1 MGLGRKLRS
10 AFIQAMGFAATLFL
24 ILSLIV
30 PQAAQIKLFYYL
42 VSFEVPV
49 YLFNFLTF
57 ELKLFSKKLWVR
69 RMIVITFDFLCVIAM
84 AILFGYLRWEH
95 KYVLAYGVA
104 IVVGVAM
111 DIFLFYVADVI
122 EKRNLEAINQKLEE
136 QRKEN

>member
-1 MGLGRKLRS
+1 MGLGKKLRS

-30 PQAAQIKLFYYL
+30 PQAAQIKLFYCF
-42 VSFEVPV
+42 VSIEVPI

-69 RMIVITFDFLCVIAM
+69 RMIVITFDFLYAIAM
-84 AILFGYLRWEH
+84 TFLFGHLRWER
-95 KYVLAYGVA
+95 KYVIIYGIA
-104 IVVGVAM
+104 TAVGILM

-122 EKRNLEAINQKLEE
+122 QKRNLEAINQKLAE
-136 QRKEN
+136 QNKEN